1 MRKKNNI
8 FLKKKRIIIMDNEK
22 LFAIKL
28 ADEDKKIRDK
38 CLAKIKNYLKSRS
51 ATENGIKII
60 KF

>member
-1 MRKKNNI
+1 
-8 FLKKKRIIIMDNEK
+8 MDNEK

-60 KF
+60 KFEKFNLKNDLIK